1 MWTVVLGQFG
11 RPAGWKARDTAD
23 RNVCATRRGRLPDSA
38 EITSGTWRP
47 TDYGSGGVLP
57 LPAPGR
63 PYGTNLAVFNGLDPN
78 GVWRLFVADDTD
90 GDSGS
95 IANGWVLQL
104 TVTAPIGPL
113 LLPRRVVAGNI
124 QLQFAT
130 AAGQTNV
137 IQYKNFLKDK
147 AWQILQTVVGDGSI
161 MTCRM
166 PRRCAD
172 QPWLGHLTRLG
183 IGSGPSGEYAF
194 EFCSLRRTRFGI
206 CAFVGRGACTCQFPL
221 HLLRLPEI
229 SFVFGAGDIAIRV
242 RIHSIE
248 DAVDGR
254 GVPFGLK
261 WPLAHPRQRSARL
274 TREGLRFAVGTPVL
288 QTSRSSCREIG
299 RRILATSDCRY
310 HLRLL
315 SIMGPSS
322 RENVTDHCR
331 RSQPRPQGNIG

>member
-47 TDYGSGGVLP
+47 TDYGSGDVLP

-113 LLPRRVVAGNI
+113 LLPPRVVAGNI

-161 MTCRM
+161 MTVQDAISNSSQRFY
-166 PRRCAD
+166 
-172 QPWLGHLTRLG
+172 RLQ
-183 IGSGPSGEYAF
+183 
-194 EFCSLRRTRFGI
+194 
-206 CAFVGRGACTCQFPL
+206 VQ
-221 HLLRLPEI
+221 
-229 SFVFGAGDIAIRV
+229 
-242 RIHSIE
+242 
-248 DAVDGR
+248 
-254 GVPFGLK
+254 
-261 WPLAHPRQRSARL
+261 
-274 TREGLRFAVGTPVL
+274 
-288 QTSRSSCREIG
+288 
-299 RRILATSDCRY
+299 
-310 HLRLL
+310 
-315 SIMGPSS
+315 
-322 RENVTDHCR
+322 
-331 RSQPRPQGNIG
+331 